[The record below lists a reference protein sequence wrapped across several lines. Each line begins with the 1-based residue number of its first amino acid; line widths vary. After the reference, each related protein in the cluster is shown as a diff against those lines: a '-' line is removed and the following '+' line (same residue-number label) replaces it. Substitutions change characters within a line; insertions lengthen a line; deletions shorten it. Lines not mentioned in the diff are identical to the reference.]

1 MSQVVELTEAEKEKM
16 AYWLSARARG
26 GGWMFVGLT
35 ALALAALIWFIA
47 KPQSTPT
54 TEELIPLVVLILL
67 TGGIGW
73 WLLRR
78 RQVIRCWLDEPLIM
92 GNGRILAQQQV
103 PYIGYRIRLQIE
115 TERGEMQANLAYL
128 GRPDWQV
135 GDDVE
140 LMFWENGR
148 FCPRHFNHIMDFG
161 HLPTPACQR
170 MIRNRIILA
179 VLTYAILVLLA
190 FLFGLYG
197 QGRL

>member
-16 AYWLSARARG
+16 AYWLSPRARG
-26 GGWMFVGLT
+26 GGWMFVGLA

-78 RQVIRCWLDEPLIM
+78 RQVIRHWLDEPLIM

-179 VLTYAILVLLA
+179 VLL
-190 FLFGLYG
+190 GLYG